1 MQLRVDKWW
10 GNRKELAT
18 VRTICSH
25 VQNMIKGVT
34 LVSCVWNQITA
45 ALFVACSEGLLLH
58 GGRAFISIQDAA
70 SFSLCFLS
78 CLPCQASSGG
88 GGKDECL
95 WGPFSGAVLH
105 LGCSFPVSLV
115 HVFCPWAC
123 FNVRLCP
130 CPRASATR
138 CARCTLTSPST
149 WSSRR
154 TARWWRSATS
164 WERSTSAE

>member
-45 ALFVACSEGLLLH
+45 ALFISCSEGLLLH
-58 GGRAFISIQDAA
+58 GGRAFISIQDSA

-78 CLPCQASSGG
+78 CLRCQASSGG
-88 GGKDECL
+88 GGRMNV
-95 WGPFSGAVLH
+95 SGALFQELFCTCTV
-105 LGCSFPVSLV
+105 VSL
-115 HVFCPWAC
+115 
-123 FNVRLCP
+123 
-130 CPRASATR
+130 
-138 CARCTLTSPST
+138 
-149 WSSRR
+149 
-154 TARWWRSATS
+154 
-164 WERSTSAE
+164 